1 MAEDRAA
8 DRVMPGAAQAH
19 EPEGLSGGD
28 GERDRAHVF
37 GDEARDR
44 KGAAFGRRRR
54 PHEGVAHRAPDD
66 HLHQFAGVGFPRRN
80 RRQPAPVAKNRHS
93 IGDAQDLV
101 QPMGDVD
108 DADIAGAQP
117 PQRLEQAFD
126 VGLGKRRGRLIEN
139 ENVRFDRQRPADGN
153 ERPLGRR
160 KRRDRRLR
168 IEVAAHD
175 RERVCGRAFH
185 FAATI

>member
-19 EPEGLSGGD
+19 EPEGLAGGD
-28 GERDRAHVF
+28 GEGDRTDVL
-37 GDEARDR
+37 GDEFSYR
-44 KGAAFGRRRR
+44 KGAQLGSRRR

-66 HLHQFAGVGFPRRN
+66 HLHQFVGVGLTRRD
-80 RRQPAPVAKNRHS
+80 RRQPSPVAKNRDL

-108 DADIAGAQP
+108 DADVAGAQA

-126 VGLGKRRGRLIEN
+126 VGLGKAPRS
-139 ENVRFDRQRPADGN
+139 
-153 ERPLGRR
+153 
-160 KRRDRRLR
+160 
-168 IEVAAHD
+168 AHPI
-175 RERVCGRAFH
+175 R
-185 FAATI
+185 